1 MARLFASLEEDL
13 VQDLD
18 NVESSV
24 ATDGPE
30 DNESDLTDPVAETS
44 LEQYKDIKSAVEE
57 ALEVQEEVQDQINK
71 NEEVLEENPESV
83 SEEVIAESQE
93 CLIASLSKL
102 GLSKDSLVKYR
113 ISGESFK
120 SNSEKLVALNKKLKL
135 ANETITRS
143 LRSAIMQSYA
153 ISDRKF
159 GISQEYNAMDW
170 PQFFLRSINSVWRKF
185 TNKSTTKVT
194 NPGSL
199 VYFLTGNWT
208 AVGEF
213 ATLALKMFDIA
224 TTYMALP
231 GIAAAGGAAAAAT
244 SSTGITAGFIVGE
257 LGSYIHDTV
266 KGRNGQT
273 IAGGV
278 VSKIKELGRLKANV
292 YKELIM
298 GYKSIKSEDYN
309 RLAEE
314 FVVYKAYVRKFKQ
327 LFCKPCEEQPM
338 GLNDIHQMKL
348 FKPDKAQAEMAKAI
362 AHLKTVDPK
371 LAKLADELA
380 AFIGKEILE
389 FIIKNTVRD
398 V

>member
-18 NVESSV
+18 DVESSV

-83 SEEVIAESQE
+83 SEEVIAESRE

-170 PQFFLRSINSVWRKF
+170 PQFFLGGINTAWRAL
-185 TNKSTTKVT
+185 TNKSKTKIDNPGALVSILTGKWTTFGQLFNLYSKTMQALGGNPFALGDIISQVVNRSKGQGALANLEKDLRSIDGNIYRDLIVDCKKVT
-194 NPGSL
+194 PAQYEAL
-199 VYFLTGNWT
+199 VN
-208 AVGEF
+208 EF
-213 ATLALKMFDIA
+213 KVFKDSVRALKA
-224 TTYMALP
+224 
-231 GIAAAGGAAAAAT
+231 
-244 SSTGITAGFIVGE
+244 
-257 LGSYIHDTV
+257 
-266 KGRNGQT
+266 K
-273 IAGGV
+273 
-278 VSKIKELGRLKANV
+278 
-292 YKELIM
+292 
-298 GYKSIKSEDYN
+298 YN
-309 RLAEE
+309 
-314 FVVYKAYVRKFKQ
+314 
-327 LFCKPCEEQPM
+327 KPCTLRPM
-338 GLNDIHQMKL
+338 NTTEIAQIKL
-348 FKPDKAQAEMAKAI
+348 FKPEKANKEI
-362 AHLKTVDPK
+362 ANAVSYFKGQDLK
-371 LAKLADELA
+371 LAKLAEEVG
-380 AFIGKEILE
+380 AFVGKEIVN
-389 FIIKNTVRD
+389 FIIENTVRD